1 MIQKTYG
8 TAWERGTVDTNVYE
22 RTKTD
27 EGTNDKGT
35 NDKKKVCRM
44 KYTGWVFWA
53 TK

>member
-27 EGTNDKGT
+27 EADKRQTNDKQTT
-35 NDKKKVCRM
+35 NGQ
-44 KYTGWVFWA
+44 T
-53 TK
+53 TKRRFVE

>member
-27 EGTNDKGT
+27 EADKRQT
-35 NDKKKVCRM
+35 
-44 KYTGWVFWA
+44 
-53 TK
+53 TKRRFVE